1 MTTLM
6 YMDEAALL
14 EAEVRVNAVEQEGDA
29 TFLVLDRTPFYPQGG
44 GQPSD
49 IGTIAG
55 EGFVF
60 TVSKAVL
67 VDGVVHHFGEPLQG
81 EPTCGDAYAQVDPQR
96 RAVHAA
102 LHTGGHLVMTAM
114 YELAGLRAVK
124 GHHFPD
130 GPYVTFEGVL
140 DEDEK
145 ADLLDSLQ
153 RRLDEMVAADAGIE
167 VESTTIDELRAE
179 GVFMP
184 AAVPTDKPTRVVTTF
199 GYRSPCGGTHLER
212 TGGLTG
218 LKVRRLRNKAG
229 STRVTYELAEGE

>member
-6 YMDEAALL
+6 YMDEAAPL
-14 EAEVRVNAVEQEGDA
+14 EAEVQVIAIEHEGEA
-29 TFLVLDRTPFYPQGG
+29 TCLVFNRTPFYPQGG

-49 IGTIAG
+49 VGTIVG
-55 EGFVF
+55 DGFVF
-60 TVSKAVL
+60 AVAKAVL
-67 VDGVVHHFGEPLQG
+67 SDGVVRHFGEPLQG
-81 EPTCGDAYAQVDPQR
+81 KPACGDAYARVDPKP

-102 LHTGGHLVMTAM
+102 LHSGGHLVMTAM
-114 YELAGLRAVK
+114 FELAGLRAAK

-130 GPYVTFEGVL
+130 GAYVVFDGVL

-153 RRLDEMVAADAGIE
+153 GRLDEMVAADASIE
-167 VESTTIDELRAE
+167 LELTTIEELRSE

-184 AAVPTDKPTRVVTTF
+184 TAIPTDKPTRVVTTF

-212 TGGLTG
+212 TGGLAG

-229 STRVTYELAEGE
+229 STRVAYELDESN